1 MQQTSTQID
10 MIAYLYGE
18 STPAQTKATEAAIA
32 ADPVLRGELAELTQ
46 AQASLPRVRFSARRR
61 LLDAIRNYATGPDL
75 QLSL

>member
-1 MQQTSTQID
+1 MDQTSTQTD

-18 STPAQTKATEAAIA
+18 CTPAQTRATEAALA

-46 AQASLPRVRFSARRR
+46 AQASLPRVRFNARRR
-61 LLDAIRNYATGPDL
+61 LLSVVRKYAMGPDL